1 MMGRR
6 ILTTAWWFKEEFL
19 EEKLPILKTQ
29 SPLARKKK
37 KCVCARS
44 DRLEK
49 EVGDGCREDRAL
61 VNI

>member
-1 MMGRR
+1 MMGRE

-37 KCVCARS
+37 ACVHEVTGWRKRWVTVA
-44 DRLEK
+44 EK
-49 EVGDGCREDRAL
+49 IEHL
-61 VNI
+61 